1 MKRKWRSAFWTAL
14 VIFALFCP
22 GWAWAAPSDAL
33 LEEEQLEFDQ
43 MYAKLEGLTPEE
55 LLADLERACQLLDQ
69 SGWEDKDNALIPWG
83 AAMAERIDE
92 LTEEQ
97 LADVI
102 LNPEK
107 DLYFRGAVV
116 QLRELRQDA
125 AQADPR
131 LYQLLED
138 EEAPEYLRTT
148 LMLHLDF
155 DGPERQELLER
166 LAAGQDV
173 LAVYAQKK
181 LDWDSRETAY
191 QSRSNPVVG
200 SFGGWRWSADG
211 GLGVSPLGRPTFP
224 RIRGRNA
231 VTFCQRPGSEERRML
246 KNSRIGQTDSGCF
259 FAAEKPRVGHSA
271 LT

>member
-191 QSRSNPVVG
+191 QSQLR
-200 SFGGWRWSADG
+200 ADKAPKEAQSPGRTPLG
-211 GLGVSPLGRPTFP
+211 GLLAVGVG
-224 RIRGRNA
+224 
-231 VTFCQRPGSEERRML
+231 
-246 KNSRIGQTDSGCF
+246 
-259 FAAEKPRVGHSA
+259 A
-271 LT
+271 LTAVWAFRRLGGRLFQELEEETL

>member
-1 MKRKWRSAFWTAL
+1 M
-14 VIFALFCP
+14 
-22 GWAWAAPSDAL
+22 
-33 LEEEQLEFDQ
+33 
-43 MYAKLEGLTPEE
+43 
-55 LLADLERACQLLDQ
+55 
-69 SGWEDKDNALIPWG
+69 
-83 AAMAERIDE
+83 
-92 LTEEQ
+92 
-97 LADVI
+97 
-102 LNPEK
+102 
-107 DLYFRGAVV
+107 LYFRGAVV

-191 QSRSNPVVG
+191 QSRLRADKAPKEAQSPGRTPLWGLLAVG
-200 SFGGWRWSADG
+200 
-211 GLGVSPLGRPTFP
+211 
-224 RIRGRNA
+224 
-231 VTFCQRPGSEERRML
+231 
-246 KNSRIGQTDSGCF
+246 
-259 FAAEKPRVGHSA
+259 VGA
-271 LT
+271 LTAVWTFRRLGGRLFQELEEETL